1 MTDAIVAEDV
11 TQSFWELCQSA
22 ALIMKK
28 FFPSDF
34 PKLIFL
40 SKQESITLNSDNLS
54 KDPTIKLI
62 MRHSSNNAIVIISV
76 LIRLIITVKLRQ
88 EKQVEINRNP
98 LYLCIF
104 HFYYHYFYTQN
115 KN

>member
-62 MRHSSNNAIVIISV
+62 TSHSSNNAIIIISV
-76 LIRLIITVKLRQ
+76 LPAV
-88 EKQVEINRNP
+88 P
-98 LYLCIF
+98 LYFSFLLPLF
-104 HFYYHYFYTQN
+104 LYSKQKLN
-115 KN
+115 

>member
-1 MTDAIVAEDV
+1 MTDVIVAEDV

-62 MRHSSNNAIVIISV
+62 TRHSSNNAIIIISV
-76 LIRLIITVKLRQ
+76 FIRLIITVKLRQ
-88 EKQVEINRNP
+88 EKQVEINT